1 MSHDFKAQKAETT
14 STYAEMQAEHGLP
27 DVADV
32 DYFFVATGEDA
43 DWRALADVLT
53 RSDYICEFVEDD
65 GDQSYLVASLTD
77 QAISA
82 DGIWVGEEVATRAAL
97 DHGFAPDGWGM
108 QG

>member
-65 GDQSYLVASLTD
+65 GDQPYLVASLTD